1 MTESTPPGDGP
12 PPPPEGTV
20 PPPPP
25 PPGEAGASTPP
36 PGTPPPAPGTGS
48 TPIEPYPVDLTVE
61 YPDRELNRM
70 TTAFRL
76 FTAIPILIIL
86 AFFTSGGNF
95 NVFWEPMAYG
105 WGGAY
110 ALIVWPTAL
119 MIIFREKY
127 PHWWFD
133 FNFQLQSLVN
143 RVCVYLLLIDDR
155 YPSTDEEQGVKL
167 TLHYPDVEA
176 ELNRYA
182 PIYKWFLAIPHY
194 IVLFFIGFGV
204 LAATIYAWFVI
215 LFTGRYPRD
224 VYEIVSGYL
233 RWVNR
238 VNAYAF
244 LLVTDEYPPFR
255 LSP

>member
-1 MTESTPPGDGP
+1 MTDSTPPGDGP

-25 PPGEAGASTPP
+25 PPGTPP
-36 PGTPPPAPGTGS
+36 PSEPPPGSPPDELGTGS
-48 TPIEPYPVDLTVE
+48 TPPEGYPVDLEIE
-61 YPDRELNRM
+61 YQDRELNRL

-76 FTAIPILIIL
+76 IVAIPILIIVGLL
-86 AFFTSGGNF
+86 AGGGSGYGDRG
-95 NVFWEPMAYG
+95 PMFVG
-105 WGGAY
+105 GGA
-110 ALIVWPTAL
+110 ALIVVPTAL

-127 PHWWFD
+127 PRWWFD
-133 FNFQLQSLVN
+133 FNFQLQSFLN
-143 RVCVYLLLIDDR
+143 RVAVFMLLIDDR
-155 YPSTDEEQGVKL
+155 YPATDDSQGVQLKMN
-167 TLHYPDVEA
+167 YPNVEA

-215 LFTGRYPRD
+215 LFTGRYPHD

-233 RWVNR
+233 RWCNR

-244 LLVTDEYPPFR
+244 LMVTDEYPPFR
-255 LSP
+255 FSS